1 MSVSA
6 YFTIEPSD
14 SNNEP
19 NDTTVT
25 IIRLCDNTAV
35 INADDTSSTPTTTGT
50 FVLDDGAGDESDN
63 TVSYNLATKV
73 VNDSKNVLA
82 NSDEVGDED
91 TSNLDASVS
100 ASVVLVNKNLSSVGR
115 ANSVSSSSSHYC
127 HYSGH
132 TVFRIFINV
141 EQLFGK

>member
-100 ASVVLVNKNLSSVGR
+100 ASVVLFTLLDENWQKTDDMRKKKNSKKI
-115 ANSVSSSSSHYC
+115 A
-127 HYSGH
+127 
-132 TVFRIFINV
+132 
-141 EQLFGK
+141 KDD